1 MASPPPERK
10 RPAGKRPS
18 SQPPEPIGW
27 GQGEEFEQT
36 RTTNLAVDGRLPASV
51 ALSPA
56 RAPYL
61 TAIAGPRAGEVYALD
76 RDEISIGRGRESDI
90 YLDSDGVSRK
100 HARIVRQGGSDFVLE
115 DLGST
120 NGTFLQQDGGEDV
133 RVRFRKLQPGD
144 RLQIGTQVVLR
155 FAFLD
160 DNESRLQRQLYESA
174 VRDALT
180 GAYNRKFFEDRARAE
195 VAHALRHGS
204 HLSLIMLDIDHFK
217 KINDTWGHPA
227 GDAVLKA
234 LVTRISEVVRV
245 DVVFARIGGEE
256 FVLLARGVDEAGA
269 TEFAERLR
277 GEIER
282 LHIPWKT
289 GTIPISSSF
298 GVAELREL
306 HAEVGA
312 QRVVDVEA
320 LMGRADERLYKAKKG
335 GRNRVVGAAQEA

>member
-1 MASPPPERK
+1 MASLPPERK
-10 RPAGKRPS
+10 RPAGQGPS
-18 SQPPEPIGW
+18 SEPPELVGW
-27 GQGEEFEQT
+27 QGDEFEQT

-61 TAIAGPRAGEVYALD
+61 TAIAGPRAGEVYALE

-100 HARIVRQGGSDFVLE
+100 HARIVRQGGTDFVIE

-155 FAFLD
+155 FAYLD

-180 GAYNRKFFEDRARAE
+180 GAYNRKYFEDRARAE

-204 HLSLIMLDIDHFK
+204 HLSLIILDIDHFK

-234 LVTRISEVVRV
+234 LVTRISEVTRV

-269 TEFAERLR
+269 MAFAERLR
-277 GEIER
+277 GEIEQ
-282 LHIPWKT
+282 LHIPWKA
-289 GTIPISSSF
+289 GAIAISSSF
-298 GVAELREL
+298 GVAELRAL

-312 QRVVDVEA
+312 QRVVDVDA
-320 LMGRADERLYKAKKG
+320 LLGRADERLYQAKKS
-335 GRNRVVGAAQEA
+335 GRNRVVGAGGAG